1 VAAPS
6 ANRINK
12 RAAKDKAFLARALKN
27 PGLRAKLDPKFLSA
41 PQRASRTLNA
51 RLNAPIVPGSS
62 TTERDLAHEAQ
73 AAQTVRYGPQDA
85 ALGQQLGVAQQ
96 TERDTGSLYDQ
107 YRQALQQHSANISAF
122 QAGAQQA
129 LGALQQG
136 VTGLGQQSAVQMAQ
150 SAAPTQSAVAAP
162 SGDLATLANQAL
174 AVRQAQAGTF
184 GAEQALTGAAANT
197 YADTQANVV
206 APGQKLGALAQ
217 AAGRTRDVRQKQAD
231 LATEKGAFNQQFRT
245 ERRADEFKNQLAMQ
259 TLGIN
264 AQKAAV
270 DATATT
276 TRLEQSSPAGKA
288 AATAATEEAK
298 QAAKYGM
305 STHQWRTLGP
315 SGRANVIA
323 KSKKTSTNSNDV
335 ITSGPLA
342 GKTKQWVRDH
352 SDAAGKLVDAYHSRG
367 KKPKPGDPGGS
378 PAWQTSQ
385 RQSAARS
392 QVASLKRYAAMAKAG
407 KPFVAGHGPAAP
419 LPRNGP
425 NSASAKIQ
433 ASVAAPD
440 DPILVTAAL
449 DAVYNN
455 PPSLSASTVRKLI
468 AAGYKPSLIAQA
480 LGVPTSGGQRSSA
493 RTSRTTRPGS
503 GPATARPS

>member
-6 ANRINK
+6 ANRINA

-217 AAGRTRDVRQKQAD
+217 ARD
-231 LATEKGAFNQQFRT
+231 
-245 ERRADEFKNQLAMQ
+245 
-259 TLGIN
+259 
-264 AQKAAV
+264 
-270 DATATT
+270 
-276 TRLEQSSPAGKA
+276 
-288 AATAATEEAK
+288 
-298 QAAKYGM
+298 
-305 STHQWRTLGP
+305 
-315 SGRANVIA
+315 GRA
-323 KSKKTSTNSNDV
+323 TC
-335 ITSGPLA
+335 
-342 GKTKQWVRDH
+342 VR
-352 SDAAGKLVDAYHSRG
+352 SR
-367 KKPKPGDPGGS
+367 
-378 PAWQTSQ
+378 
-385 RQSAARS
+385 
-392 QVASLKRYAAMAKAG
+392 
-407 KPFVAGHGPAAP
+407 
-419 LPRNGP
+419 
-425 NSASAKIQ
+425 
-433 ASVAAPD
+433 
-440 DPILVTAAL
+440 
-449 DAVYNN
+449 
-455 PPSLSASTVRKLI
+455 
-468 AAGYKPSLIAQA
+468 
-480 LGVPTSGGQRSSA
+480 
-493 RTSRTTRPGS
+493 RTSRPRRARSTSSSAPSAAPTSSRTSSRCRRSVSTRRSRRGCDGHDDSACSRARRRARLPRPQPPRKPS
-503 GPATARPS
+503 RRRSTA

>member
-85 ALGQQLGVAQQ
+85 AIRQQLGVAQQ

-107 YRQALQQHSANISAF
+107 YRAALQQHSASIQAF

-150 SAAPTQSAVAAP
+150 AAAPTQSAVAAP
-162 SGDLATLANQAL
+162 SADLATLANQAL
-174 AVRQAQAGTF
+174 AVRQGQAGTF

-217 AAGRTRDVRQKQAD
+217 ARGRTRDVRQKQAD

-245 ERRADEFKNQLAMQ
+245 ERRADEFKNQLAVQ
-259 TLGIN
+259 TLGANVAQDQAQAQVATQRVTETKRHNQTAEQIAKARN
-264 AQKAAV
+264 KTAAKTAQQKADLAAGKV
-270 DATATT
+270 NQYGYTDAAWRAMSTAQRQRVIKDFKASSKSSSATT
-276 TRLEQSSPAGKA
+276 TSK
-288 AATAATEEAK
+288 EAFR
-298 QAAKYGM
+298 AKYGVDPQPTAAHNRARDDVQNAQAAFGQVGKITTRKDG
-305 STHQWRTLGP
+305 SKKRVTTDEVVSVLRNGGTSNVLIRAALEIRRYGHITPGTAARLHKAGYSVATLGF
-315 SGRANVIA
+315 
-323 KSKKTSTNSNDV
+323 KT
-335 ITSGPLA
+335 GPA
-342 GKTKQWVRDH
+342 
-352 SDAAGKLVDAYHSRG
+352 RG
-367 KKPKPGDPGGS
+367 GGS
-378 PAWQTSQ
+378 GSQ
-385 RQSAARS
+385 
-392 QVASLKRYAAMAKAG
+392 
-407 KPFVAGHGPAAP
+407 
-419 LPRNGP
+419 
-425 NSASAKIQ
+425 
-433 ASVAAPD
+433 
-440 DPILVTAAL
+440 
-449 DAVYNN
+449 
-455 PPSLSASTVRKLI
+455 
-468 AAGYKPSLIAQA
+468 
-480 LGVPTSGGQRSSA
+480 
-493 RTSRTTRPGS
+493 TTRPGS

>member
-197 YADTQANVV
+197 YADTQAN
-206 APGQKLGALAQ
+206 AEL
-217 AAGRTRDVRQKQAD
+217 
-231 LATEKGAFNQQFRT
+231 
-245 ERRADEFKNQLAMQ
+245 
-259 TLGIN
+259 
-264 AQKAAV
+264 
-270 DATATT
+270 
-276 TRLEQSSPAGKA
+276 
-288 AATAATEEAK
+288 
-298 QAAKYGM
+298 
-305 STHQWRTLGP
+305 
-315 SGRANVIA
+315 
-323 KSKKTSTNSNDV
+323 
-335 ITSGPLA
+335 
-342 GKTKQWVRDH
+342 
-352 SDAAGKLVDAYHSRG
+352 
-367 KKPKPGDPGGS
+367 PGGQGCRDRRHGGSQAGGEVRHEHS
-378 PAWQTSQ
+378 PVADAWAEWASERHREVEEDVDEQQ
-385 RQSAARS
+385 RC
-392 QVASLKRYAAMAKAG
+392 
-407 KPFVAGHGPAAP
+407 HH
-419 LPRNGP
+419 
-425 NSASAKIQ
+425 
-433 ASVAAPD
+433 
-440 DPILVTAAL
+440 
-449 DAVYNN
+449 
-455 PPSLSASTVRKLI
+455 VR
-468 AAGYKPSLIAQA
+468 P
-480 LGVPTSGGQRSSA
+480 VGGQDEAVGAGSLRRSGQACRRLQQSRQEAEA
-493 RTSRTTRPGS
+493 RRSRR
-503 GPATARPS
+503 

>member
-6 ANRINK
+6 ANRINA

-73 AAQTVRYGPQDA
+73 AAQAVRYGPQDA

-136 VTGLGQQSAVQMAQ
+136 VTGLGQQSALQMAQ

-245 ERRADEFKNQLAMQ
+245 ERRQDEFKNQLAMQ
-259 TLGIN
+259 TLGVS

-276 TRLEQSSPAGKA
+276 TRLQQSSPEGKA

-352 SDAAGKLVDAYHSRG
+352 PGAAGQLVDSYNSRSKG
-367 KKPKPGDPGGS
+367 KSTETTSKEAFRQKYGVDLQPTAAHNRARDAVQNAQAAFGQVGKITTRKDGSKKRVTTDEVVSVLRNGGTSNVLIRAAIEVARYGHITPGTAARLHKSGYSVATLGFKTGPARRGGS
-378 PAWQTSQ
+378 SNQ
-385 RQSAARS
+385 
-392 QVASLKRYAAMAKAG
+392 
-407 KPFVAGHGPAAP
+407 
-419 LPRNGP
+419 
-425 NSASAKIQ
+425 
-433 ASVAAPD
+433 
-440 DPILVTAAL
+440 
-449 DAVYNN
+449 
-455 PPSLSASTVRKLI
+455 
-468 AAGYKPSLIAQA
+468 
-480 LGVPTSGGQRSSA
+480 
-493 RTSRTTRPGS
+493 TTRPGS